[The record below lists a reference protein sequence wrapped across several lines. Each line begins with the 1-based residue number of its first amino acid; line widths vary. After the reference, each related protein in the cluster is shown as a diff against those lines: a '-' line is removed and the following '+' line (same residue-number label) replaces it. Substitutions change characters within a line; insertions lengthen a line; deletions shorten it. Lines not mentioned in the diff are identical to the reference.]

1 MKISNEKDF
10 ILGFF
15 PKTKKLYRIAWLGN
29 VCYPDKRLSYRQ
41 PSIAV
46 ALTEVVRTKDGYKA
60 AVPKQRQIQCFAP
73 VGLLSLL
80 RIGDVWQTGRRVD
93 SVAAVRTEFK
103 DLQINQDSTRIVK
116 AGAELQDK
124 VFLIPFGAYAG
135 HSLHTKSYC
144 LLTQLPGSKSLVIP
158 CAELI
163 RFYFGS
169 SSKLLG
175 RLFTPPLRRA
185 SLYTLDTLESRSGR
199 LVLQLGPEM
208 SGYSAADIG
217 RIARS
222 YEAWHAA
229 MTIGTSLLQAST
241 RGQQAYPF
249 THFPFQGSTDLV
261 VTGEWLPQEKKAKQ
275 TFLVHSIESCSYPFP
290 FRTLQYRLAYSN
302 SFPSQRAKEEPSNV
316 AGQISAH
323 SVAKKPAEFVN
334 QDPSR
339 QLHPIQL
346 TSNQRPKFPDLEAK
360 AVFRLRLLPFS
371 IVNPSIEYACSS
383 QTTAIGVADA
393 TGTSRPVRPAEVLV
407 GNDPPDINSAPIF
420 LRDTLKQ
427 LASNSG
433 LGFKSLTESP
443 LDGWCIPIHALQED
457 ERPIDQRL
465 MIKRDGELRPRRVC
479 VLQIS
484 SDRHNLGYLTVIEEN
499 PAHLYFSQS
508 KNVQRPKL
516 RSMIKSAA
524 LDFITQGPSDA
535 AELLKRLGQSRDF

>member
-1 MKISNEKDF
+1 MKNSNESGF

-15 PKTKKLYRIAWLGN
+15 PKTRKLYRIDWLGD
-29 VCYPDKRLSYRQ
+29 VCFPDKRVSYRQ

-46 ALTEVVRTKDGYKA
+46 VLSEVVRTKDGYEA
-60 AVPKQRQIQCFAP
+60 AVPKQRQVQRFAP

-80 RIGDVWQTGRRVD
+80 QIGDVWQTGRRVD
-93 SVAAVRTEFK
+93 SVSATRTEFK
-103 DLQINQDSTRIVK
+103 KLEINQDSTRIIK

-124 VFLIPFGAYAG
+124 GFLIPFSAYAG

-144 LLTQLPGSKSLVIP
+144 LLTQLPDSKNLVIP

-185 SLYTLDTLESRSGR
+185 SLYTLDSLRPRSGR

-222 YEAWHAA
+222 SEAWHAA
-229 MTIGTSLLQAST
+229 ATIGTSLLQATT
-241 RGQQAYPF
+241 RGQRAYPY

-261 VTGEWLPQEKKAKQ
+261 VTGEWLPQGKKAKQ
-275 TFLVHSIESCSYPFP
+275 TFLVHRIESCSHPFP
-290 FRTLQYRLAYSN
+290 FRTLQYRMGYS
-302 SFPSQRAKEEPSNV
+302 SSTLSQRTEEKPSNLMSQTG
-316 AGQISAH
+316 GQSM
-323 SVAKKPAEFVN
+323 AKKPVEFVN

-339 QLHPIQL
+339 QLHPTQL
-346 TSNQRPKFPDLEAK
+346 AFNRCPKFPDLEAK
-360 AVFRLRLLPFS
+360 AVFRLLLAPFS
-371 IVNPSIEYACSS
+371 IGNHSDGHARRSQVN
-383 QTTAIGVADA
+383 QIGVADA

-407 GNDPPDINSAPIF
+407 GNAPPDIKNAPMF

-427 LASNSG
+427 LASSSG

-443 LDGWCIPIHALQED
+443 LDGWSIPIHALQED
-457 ERPIDQRL
+457 ERPIDKGL
-465 MIKRDGELRPRRVC
+465 MIKRDGQVRPRRVC
-479 VLQIS
+479 ILQINGE
-484 SDRHNLGYLTVIEEN
+484 RHNLGHLVVVEGTPV
-499 PAHLYFSQS
+499 HLYFSQ
-508 KNVQRPKL
+508 NRNAQRASL
-516 RSMIKSAA
+516 SSLIQSAA
-524 LDFITQGPSDA
+524 LDFITRGPSDTTEPLKLLGKLA
-535 AELLKRLGQSRDF
+535 AA